1 MISKTGGYDSDKN
14 EINWTVTLNKGRKD
28 IQGYTFSDKL
38 PDGIS
43 FIGTEFDV
51 VDTTNNNAVV
61 GKATVKADGSIE
73 YTFGT
78 DQPYTG
84 EYRIT
89 YKTTAPDNNGKV
101 TNTGTIGKDGDGN
114 SSTAE
119 VGVSHRDWGVSKSY
133 KSETDV
139 DAGSKKLTWNT
150 NVTLPDTTLTEF
162 VYKDTFIDASDGN
175 TGKHYG
181 IANELQAEIEKNFS
195 LQLSDNTKLPI

>member
-1 MISKTGGYDSDKN
+1 M
-14 EINWTVTLNKGRKD
+14 EIVA
-28 IQGYTFSDKL
+28 Q
-38 PDGIS
+38 
-43 FIGTEFDV
+43 
-51 VDTTNNNAVV
+51 
-61 GKATVKADGSIE
+61 
-73 YTFGT
+73 
-78 DQPYTG
+78 Q
-84 EYRIT
+84 
-89 YKTTAPDNNGKV
+89 
-101 TNTGTIGKDGDGN
+101 
-114 SSTAE
+114 

-195 LQLSDNTKLPI
+195 YNLVIIRNFHMKMIK